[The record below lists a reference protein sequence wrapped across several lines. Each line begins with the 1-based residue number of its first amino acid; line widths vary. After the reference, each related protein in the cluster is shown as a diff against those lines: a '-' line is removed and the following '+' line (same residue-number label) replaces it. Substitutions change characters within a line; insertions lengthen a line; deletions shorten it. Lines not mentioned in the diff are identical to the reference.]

1 MAKKEITLT
10 SEQWAI
16 VYRAVSR
23 ASAARDVET
32 QYKQHKL
39 WQALREGLDG
49 KAGDITV
56 GLLGWQRTMIDA
68 VLANPN
74 PNEPWLVQGLPY
86 IWEIREAFGWKRP
99 EEEDFDDD
107 EAD

>member
-1 MAKKEITLT
+1 MAKKDITLT

-39 WQALREGLDG
+39 WEALRDGLDG

-56 GLLGWQRTMIDA
+56 ALLGWQRTMIDA
-68 VLANPN
+68 VLANPT
-74 PNEPWLVQGLPY
+74 EPWLVQGLPY
-86 IWEIREAFGWKRP
+86 IWEIREAFGWARP
-99 EEEDFDDD
+99 EDGDFDEEEDEED
-107 EAD
+107 

>member
-1 MAKKEITLT
+1 MAKKDITLT

-39 WQALREGLDG
+39 WQTLRDGLDG

-56 GLLGWQRTMIDA
+56 ALLPWQRTMIDA
-68 VLANPN
+68 VLANPT
-74 PNEPWLVQGLPY
+74 EPWLVQGLPF
-86 IWEIREAFGWKRP
+86 IWEIRETFGWAKP
-99 EEEDFDDD
+99 KDEDFDDD